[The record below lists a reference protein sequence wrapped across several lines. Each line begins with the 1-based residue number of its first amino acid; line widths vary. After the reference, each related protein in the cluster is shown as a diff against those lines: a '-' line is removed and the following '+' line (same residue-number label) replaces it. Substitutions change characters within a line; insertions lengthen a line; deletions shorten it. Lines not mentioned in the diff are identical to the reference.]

1 MGWPGHQKRGG
12 MAEDRI
18 PFPKTVFEFARWFPD
33 DQACMSYL
41 YRSRWPESFVCPKCR
56 STEDPYM
63 LDKYKRIECSS
74 CGHQTSVTA
83 GTVLHRTRMPL
94 TMWFEAAYHVAT
106 YAPGTSALQ
115 LQKHLGTSYETA
127 FNILHKLRA
136 AMVRPDRD
144 RIHGKVEMDE
154 TFVGAPKPG
163 KRGRGAEGKTIVLGA
178 VEILPSR
185 GKRIRSGRL
194 RMRVVPDAKGKTI
207 VAFAK
212 GNVEPRSL
220 ILSDDLSSYDS
231 LTKHD
236 YRHRVVTSASLDR
249 IHMSFGNFKTWILGT
264 HHGVSS
270 KHMQAYVNEF
280 VFRHNRRANPMAAF
294 QTILGLAAQA
304 EGPTYRQ
311 LYAAGDRRGW
321 VHPTA

>member
-1 MGWPGHQKRGG
+1 MGKN
-12 MAEDRI
+12 RI

-33 DQACMSYL
+33 DKACTDYL
-41 YRSRWPESFVCPKCR
+41 YQSRWPESFVCPKCG

-106 YAPGTSALQ
+106 YTPGISALQ

-127 FNILHKLRA
+127 FNMLHKLRA
-136 AMVRPDRD
+136 AMVRPERD

-154 TFVGAPKPG
+154 TFVGSPKPG

-178 VEILPSR
+178 IEVLPAR
-185 GKRIRSGRL
+185 EKRTRSGRL
-194 RMRVVPDAKGKTI
+194 RMRVVPDAKGKTLF
-207 VAFAK
+207 AFAK
-212 GNVEPRSL
+212 ESVEPGSL
-220 ILSDDLSSYDS
+220 ILSDDLSNYDI
-231 LTKHD
+231 LTKHG
-236 YRHRVVTSASLDR
+236 YRHRVVASDSLDR
-249 IHMSFGNFKTWILGT
+249 IHMSFGNFKTRILGT

-280 VFRHNRRANPMAAF
+280 VFRHNRRSNPMAAF
-294 QTILGLAAQA
+294 QTILGLAAHV
-304 EGPTYRQ
+304 EGPTYEG
-311 LYAAGDRRGW
+311 LYAVGEDGGW
-321 VHPTA
+321 VHPNA

>member
-1 MGWPGHQKRGG
+1 MGKK
-12 MAEDRI
+12 RI
-18 PFPKTVFEFARWFPD
+18 PFPKTVFEFAHWFSD
-33 DQACMSYL
+33 DKACMDYL
-41 YRSRWPESFVCPKCR
+41 YHSRWPESFVCPKCG
-56 STEDPYM
+56 STEGPYM

-106 YAPGTSALQ
+106 YTPGISALQ
-115 LQKHLGTSYETA
+115 LQKHLGTCYETA
-127 FNILHKLRA
+127 FNMLHKLRA
-136 AMVRPDRD
+136 AMVRPERD

-154 TFVGAPKPG
+154 TFVGSPKSG

-178 VEILPSR
+178 IEVLPAR
-185 GKRIRSGRL
+185 EKRIRSGRL

-207 VAFAK
+207 VAFA
-212 GNVEPRSL
+212 NESVEPGSL
-220 ILSDDLSSYDS
+220 IFSDDLSSYDI
-231 LTKHD
+231 LAKHG
-236 YRHRVVTSASLDR
+236 YRHRVVSPDGLDR

-280 VFRHNRRANPMAAF
+280 VFRHNRRSNPNGGF
-294 QTILGLAAQA
+294 SDHLGF
-304 EGPTYRQ
+304 GCT
-311 LYAAGDRRGW
+311 G
-321 VHPTA
+321 

>member
-1 MGWPGHQKRGG
+1 MGVK
-12 MAEDRI
+12 RI

-33 DQACMSYL
+33 DESCREYL
-41 YRSRWPESFVCPKCR
+41 YRSRWPEGFVCPKCA
-56 STEDPYM
+56 STEDPYRLGM
-63 LDKYKRIECSS
+63 YKRIECSS

-106 YAPGTSALQ
+106 YTPGTSALQ

-127 FNILHKLRA
+127 FNMLHKLRA
-136 AMVRPDRD
+136 AMVRPERD
-144 RIHGKVEMDE
+144 RIRGKVEMDE
-154 TFVGAPKPG
+154 TFVGGPRPG

-178 VEILPSR
+178 IEVLPSR
-185 GKRIRSGRL
+185 KKKRIRSGRL
-194 RMRVVPDAKGKTI
+194 RMRVVPDAKGKTV

-212 GNVEPRSL
+212 DTVEPGSL
-220 ILSDDLSSYDS
+220 ILSDDLTSYGG
-231 LTKHD
+231 LAKQG
-236 YRHRVVTSASLDR
+236 YRHRVVASDSLDH
-249 IHMSFGNFKTWILGT
+249 IHMSFGNFKNWILGT

-294 QTILGLAAQA
+294 QTILGLAAHSR
-304 EGPTYRQ
+304 GPTYGG
-311 LYAAGDRRGW
+311 LYAVGDEGGW
-321 VHPTA
+321 VHPNA